1 MADQAAQPPLWRLWI
16 AILGLAIPV
25 YATITLSPLMNGAAM
40 DTLHINAAQIGFI
53 RSAEVATN
61 ASLTIWLAL
70 RLGRLQPQRLGLAG
84 AALMLAGNAAV
95 GLGDSVLVFTLGR
108 LAAGAG
114 AAFMAGAGSATIAR
128 MESPHRISA
137 SLAIP
142 ITIFSVLAAVVG
154 GRASDA
160 MGLAGVGAVL
170 SALCVVGLFLATLAP
185 RKAWAIDTPTPRIAQ
200 MVGSL
205 RNPYVLGSALTFIG
219 STAVW
224 SFFERKGISLG
235 LTKSNVGDL
244 IALSSVAGG
253 LLGALAIF
261 ARDAHVRIA
270 AVCALVLFA
279 VGHSAQ
285 ALAPSVAVFAAGQFI
300 AATMF
305 SYVQTFTGA
314 IGVRLDRSGGLNTA
328 GNGWASFFNA
338 FAPAIGGVLVMAGS
352 FGALAVL
359 CIACMVATVSLMW
372 IAARNLPSAKL
383 TAEEAR
389 TAQHPATEPPDP
401 IHAPEG
407 AP

>member
-16 AILGLAIPV
+16 AILGLAIPI
-25 YATITLSPLMNGAAM
+25 YATITLSPLMNGAAI
-40 DTLHINAAQIGFI
+40 DALHINPAEIGLI
-53 RSAEVATN
+53 RSAEVASN
-61 ASLTIWLAL
+61 AMLTIWLAL
-70 RLGRLQPQRLGLAG
+70 RLGRLKPQSLGLIG
-84 AALMLAGNAAV
+84 AALMLAGN
-95 GLGDSVLVFTLGR
+95 LSVAFSDTVALFTVGR

-114 AAFMAGAGSATIAR
+114 AALMASAGSATIAR

-142 ITIFSVLAAVVG
+142 ITICSVAAAIIG
-154 GRASDA
+154 GRASEA
-160 MGLAGVGAVL
+160 MGLMGVGGVL
-170 SALCVVGLFLATLAP
+170 SVLCVIGLGLAFLAP
-185 RKAWAIDTPTPRIAQ
+185 RHPWAVSTPTPKLAQ
-200 MVGSL
+200 MVGLL
-205 RNPYVLGSALTFIG
+205 RNPYVLGSALSFIG

-235 LTKSNVGDL
+235 LTKTNVGDL

-261 ARDAHVRIA
+261 ARDAHVRVAVA
-270 AVCALVLFA
+270 ALLLFA

-285 ALAPSVAVFAAGQFI
+285 ALAPSVFVFAAGQFI

-314 IGVRLDRSGGLNTA
+314 IGVRLDRTGGLNAA

-338 FAPAIGGVLVMAGS
+338 FAPAIGGFLVMAGS

-359 CIACMVATVSLMW
+359 CVACMMATMTLMW

-383 TAEEAR
+383 TSEEAHE
-389 TAQHPATEPPDP
+389 QHPATEPPDP
-401 IHAPEG
+401 IHAP
-407 AP
+407 